1 MKQAEESFY
10 SSFIANAVLNA
21 FSSYTAIMLNSVT
34 IYAIRR
40 TSSLPKPLKTL
51 LLSVAVADLG
61 VGLLVQPF
69 IIALLIKLLQQNT
82 TLPYSTLTAF
92 SFFQCL
98 FFYASFFGVVV
109 IITDRYLSIHLHLR
123 YQELVTHKRAVAVV
137 ISIWI
142 VSAVLS
148 ISQLWLSPQEKI
160 YIDLVLAIIF
170 GFCFLCTTFFNSR
183 IYFTLRRHRNQMRV
197 LQAQQVPQNDH
208 LDTIARLRKSAV
220 STFYIYLVFIV
231 CCLPEYCRLVVT
243 LILAPT
249 SAFMTVIYLYTWTMV
264 FVNSS
269 LNPVIYCWKM
279 RHIRHSILGI
289 LRDIFPRQNWTSG
302 CSNQRGN

>member
-10 SSFIANAVLNA
+10 SSFIANVVLNA

-123 YQELVTHKRAVAVV
+123 YQELVTHKRAVAVAV
-137 ISIWI
+137 IFKCMQVKLTLRSG
-142 VSAVLS
+142 SNAVLHM
-148 ISQLWLSPQEKI
+148 
-160 YIDLVLAIIF
+160 
-170 GFCFLCTTFFNSR
+170 SR
-183 IYFTLRRHRNQMRV
+183 TKSHNRTLGR
-197 LQAQQVPQNDH
+197 
-208 LDTIARLRKSAV
+208 T
-220 STFYIYLVFIV
+220 
-231 CCLPEYCRLVVT
+231 
-243 LILAPT
+243 
-249 SAFMTVIYLYTWTMV
+249 
-264 FVNSS
+264 
-269 LNPVIYCWKM
+269 
-279 RHIRHSILGI
+279 
-289 LRDIFPRQNWTSG
+289 
-302 CSNQRGN
+302 